1 MYNQAQWLKN
11 YQKFTCMIRLRFGE
25 TWDTI
30 SARRILLRE
39 TTFASDTI
47 WDETFCRGH
56 YFRGDTHLH
65 WLIFFNFR
73 VNYL

>member
-11 YQKFTCMIRLRFGE
+11 YQKFTCMIDYDLGRRGTL
-25 TWDTI
+25 

-47 WDETFCRGH
+47 WDETFCGGH